1 MKTAMFSRTLAV
13 LLPLAALAAAAPALA
28 QDAYP
33 ARPIRLIIPFAAGG
47 GADVVGRLIAI
58 RLSERLG
65 QQLVVD
71 NRTGAGGVIGTE
83 LAARGAP
90 DGYTLGFVP
99 ASFTMQPALRKL
111 PYDPI
116 KSFTPIARVG
126 KGSFVLVVTPAVPAR
141 TLKEFI
147 AYAKQNPGKMF
158 FGTAGAGSTAHMFM
172 ELFKMMADID
182 FSVVHF
188 KGGNQQ
194 VIDLLGGHSHGTM
207 ISLPAVRPHILSGKL
222 RALATSA
229 SRRTVFLPDVP
240 TLDEAGVKGYDA
252 TVWWGVLAP
261 AGTPA
266 AVIKKLDAQLKSVL
280 ALDDVHKAFAAQGV
294 EPNYQGSVEFRP
306 FVAAEIA
313 HWTRVVKKGN
323 IKLE

>member
-1 MKTAMFSRTLAV
+1 MKTVMLSRTLAM
-13 LLPLAALAAAAPALA
+13 LLPLAALAAPASALA

-65 QQLVVD
+65 RQIVVD

-83 LAARGAP
+83 LVARGAP

-116 KSFTPIARVG
+116 KSFTPVARVG

-172 ELFKMMADID
+172 AVVQMIADIK
-182 FSVVHF
+182 F
-188 KGGNQQ
+188 N
-194 VIDLLGGHSHGTM
+194 
-207 ISLPAVRPHILSGKL
+207 IL
-222 RALATSA
+222 
-229 SRRTVFLPDVP
+229 
-240 TLDEAGVKGYDA
+240 
-252 TVWWGVLAP
+252 
-261 AGTPA
+261 
-266 AVIKKLDAQLKSVL
+266 
-280 ALDDVHKAFAAQGV
+280 
-294 EPNYQGSVEFRP
+294 
-306 FVAAEIA
+306 
-313 HWTRVVKKGN
+313 
-323 IKLE
+323 